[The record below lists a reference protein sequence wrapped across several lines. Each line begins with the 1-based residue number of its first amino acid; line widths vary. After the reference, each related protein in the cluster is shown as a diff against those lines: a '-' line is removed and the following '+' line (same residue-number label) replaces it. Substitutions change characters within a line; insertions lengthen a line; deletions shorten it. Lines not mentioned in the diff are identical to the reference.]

1 MGWWPFSSES
11 STTSPTT
18 QWQQPSELLPPTT
31 TSSSLSQTSQTSE
44 PPRSTTPAPPLTRDQ
59 QADAELNAFLASFE
73 SSSSQPSTTSAS
85 PTTSPSSF
93 DPTPPETTTTQPS
106 SPSPYLPNGKLDISP
121 AALRPRTMNC
131 RTLFD
136 SAFYCASLGGK
147 FNDIYRFGTL
157 QPCSEHWDAFWFCM
171 RTKSYN
177 ERERGDMIAKYYEE
191 REEREK
197 NRRSQ
202 GRTSEDVW
210 EMRREPVEKAFWKV
224 P

>member
-11 STTSPTT
+11 STTSSTT
-18 QWQQPSELLPPTT
+18 QSQQPSELLPPTT

-44 PPRSTTPAPPLTRDQ
+44 PPRSPTPAPPLTRDQ

-85 PTTSPSSF
+85 PTTFPSSF
-93 DPTPPETTTTQPS
+93 DPTPPETTTIQPS

-197 NRRSQ
+197 NRRSR

-210 EMRREPVEKAFWKV
+210 EMRREQVEKAFWKV